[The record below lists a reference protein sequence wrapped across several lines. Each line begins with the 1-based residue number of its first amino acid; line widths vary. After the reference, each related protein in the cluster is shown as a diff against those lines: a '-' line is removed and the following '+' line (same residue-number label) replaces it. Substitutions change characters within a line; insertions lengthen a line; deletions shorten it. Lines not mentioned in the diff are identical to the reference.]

1 MRQRRE
7 MSFQVKVEVRWGER
21 VAGEE
26 TSKRWYMRE
35 NSRLAVLWKPLG
47 KNVGGI
53 DKADWEGIFFPPIPS
68 GLGASLPMSTLSRVV
83 GVDTDSKIRGHP
95 PGPVS
100 FPGIFILAPTH
111 CLIAASAESRSLC
124 NSHKPVSRPKN
135 TSFISYKCLSPS
147 SSNMLRV
154 TTFSASWGSCPLHTV
169 ITHSIKAV
177 SRLSFSALFSWPFA
191 TAQWKGE
198 HAASLCVQNSHH
210 FGSHLEIDDPGG
222 EVSLFCSFLSLAWSQ
237 CNLFGA
243 FLLLFYTSNR
253 ENGDLFPY
261 NLIIAWIACP
271 SLVRWRG
278 IRGAEY
284 KLLGMPTTSF
294 NLFGYYSSQ
303 WNEDI
308 IFAQFISVP
317 FRQDRYA
324 KPSDTP

>member
-1 MRQRRE
+1 M
-7 MSFQVKVEVRWGER
+7 
-21 VAGEE
+21 
-26 TSKRWYMRE
+26 
-35 NSRLAVLWKPLG
+35 
-47 KNVGGI
+47 
-53 DKADWEGIFFPPIPS
+53 
-68 GLGASLPMSTLSRVV
+68 
-83 GVDTDSKIRGHP
+83 
-95 PGPVS
+95 PVS
-100 FPGIFILAPTH
+100 LFLKYAQGYNFLCFLGELPTPH
-111 CLIAASAESRSLC
+111 SNYSLHKGCLQTLLLSPFLLTLC
-124 NSHKPVSRPKN
+124 NCPV
-135 TSFISYKCLSPS
+135 
-147 SSNMLRV
+147 
-154 TTFSASWGSCPLHTV
+154 
-169 ITHSIKAV
+169 
-177 SRLSFSALFSWPFA
+177 
-191 TAQWKGE
+191 KGW
-198 HAASLCVQNSHH
+198 ARSSLCVQNSHH